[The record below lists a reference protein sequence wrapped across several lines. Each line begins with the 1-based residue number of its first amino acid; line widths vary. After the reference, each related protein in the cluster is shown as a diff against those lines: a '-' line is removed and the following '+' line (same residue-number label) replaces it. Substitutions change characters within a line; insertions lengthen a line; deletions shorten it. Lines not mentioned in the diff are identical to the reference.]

1 MPIEQADSRAVA
13 AEIRR
18 RYEPL
23 RAVTLIGRAMVR
35 ALFDGRS
42 DDVVFWAVV
51 HAHYRGSGATDRASG
66 HLEKLV
72 ESAPSNVA
80 GADEQLP
87 LIRQRRA
94 RRV

>member
-35 ALFDGRS
+35 ALFDGRA

-51 HAHYRGSGATDRASG
+51 HAHYRGSGATDRLQG
-66 HLEKLV
+66 HLAKLDQ
-72 ESAPSNVA
+72 
-80 GADEQLP
+80 GATSDLA
-87 LIRQRRA
+87 A
-94 RRV
+94 REV